1 MAVSSRKDEYFDE
14 LETMSAAD
22 RKKYLDKKLA
32 EKVSYS
38 YSHAPAVKNLLDS
51 AGVSPEDIRTV
62 KDLQKLPVTRKTDL
76 LEMQKSNLPYGGV
89 LTMLPEDVER
99 VFISPGPIYEIQPSS
114 LKWFAKSF
122 WGGGFRQGDVVVN
135 TFTYHMS
142 PAGVLF
148 HEAIRECGATV
159 VVTGTGNTDLQ
170 IQIMKEL
177 KVTGFVGTPR

>member
-76 LEMQKSNLPYGGV
+76 LEMQKSHLPYGG
-89 LTMLPEDVER
+89 
-99 VFISPGPIYEIQPSS
+99 I
-114 LKWFAKSF
+114 
-122 WGGGFRQGDVVVN
+122 
-135 TFTYHMS
+135 
-142 PAGVLF
+142 LF
-148 HEAIRECGATV
+148 HEAIKDCGVTV
-159 VVTGTGNTDLQ
+159 VVAGTGNTDLQ
-170 IQIMKEL
+170 IQIMKDL
-177 KVTGFVGTPR
+177 KVTGFVGTPSFLNTVIKRAEEMGHNVKQVLSIKRAWFTGEMLPPSPRKVFEEQYDIDTYQAYAVH